1 MPLRKSVETIIQ
13 FCPFLQWYFNTN
25 DHKYFYTALWSAN
38 RVLKFN
44 RLNDKNYGEYMSS
57 KFEKCSNSR
66 ITKFYGPFGT
76 GKSTLVYLFFKSIS
90 HVSSLNESNDLTN
103 YGNIINNK
111 SIKEL
116 ISRKKY
122 KITVKKWKQI
132 NKDNIEVN
140 QELSKDEWS
149 SDSYTEQKNI
159 SLKEEDENN
168 IFSEEKKI
176 KNKNNNNIIS
186 KLYKKEYENNNSTKE
201 EYKFLSSLYVNLK
214 KEKTKEDSKSNR
226 KYFEYE
232 LMGLFRTYKFYQYII
247 SYINSNKKINI
258 FERIKQVIDFMKMI
272 NNKRNYFIIID
283 HISEYDQNDI
293 LDLENY
299 MLKDPYCY
307 FIELPLIKTT
317 QEKLN
322 FLKDYSLSK
331 EENLDCYDYKDK
343 ITFIK
348 RNKKYG
354 IVYSTDFYRP
364 EFDNTEDD
372 FVFEQNFGK
381 NIYFYCLWKFSKEK
395 LEINE
400 FIKKAL
406 DDICDIFKANYNYDK
421 KKNII

>member
-1 MPLRKSVETIIQ
+1 
-13 FCPFLQWYFNTN
+13 
-25 DHKYFYTALWSAN
+25 
-38 RVLKFN
+38 
-44 RLNDKNYGEYMSS
+44 
-57 KFEKCSNSR
+57 
-66 ITKFYGPFGT
+66 
-76 GKSTLVYLFFKSIS
+76 
-90 HVSSLNESNDLTN
+90 
-103 YGNIINNK
+103 
-111 SIKEL
+111 
-116 ISRKKY
+116 
-122 KITVKKWKQI
+122 
-132 NKDNIEVN
+132 
-140 QELSKDEWS
+140 
-149 SDSYTEQKNI
+149 
-159 SLKEEDENN
+159 
-168 IFSEEKKI
+168 
-176 KNKNNNNIIS
+176 
-186 KLYKKEYENNNSTKE
+186 
-201 EYKFLSSLYVNLK
+201 
-214 KEKTKEDSKSNR
+214 
-226 KYFEYE
+226 
-232 LMGLFRTYKFYQYII
+232 
-247 SYINSNKKINI
+247 
-258 FERIKQVIDFMKMI
+258 MKMI

-372 FVFEQNFGK
+372 FMFEQNFGK

-421 KKNII
+421 KKYHLI